1 MNLTLRPGFVY
12 ILFSKNRPRDVKIGK
27 AESVEARAFELSLGD
42 PDLEIHAKAFFLD
55 VFAAE
60 AHLHSVFAEQRID
73 REHFKVSRT
82 AATRELER
90 LFDACRSQRETL
102 NSLCCMM
109 ADMGELKLDRS
120 VQVSECD
127 GSALSTLMAH
137 VPSAKDGRNVKSLI
151 PLALSGGVLADKA
164 ARLLR
169 SCGLLPYPV
178 EGMVLLD
185 KSKRSQLDRVFKG
198 KRCEQTWRAQFA
210 KFAGLNVSGRAVN
223 IDVWL
228 DSTEAGSE
236 LVDLVSPLAY
246 AD

>member
-1 MNLTLRPGFVY
+1 MNLTLRPGYVY

-42 PDLEIHAKAFFLD
+42 PDLKIHAKAFFLD

-60 AHLHSVFAEQRID
+60 AYLHDAFAAHRID

-82 AATRELER
+82 TATQALER
-90 LFDACRSQRETL
+90 LFDAGRAQRETL
-102 NSLCCMM
+102 HSLCCMM

-120 VQVSECD
+120 VQVDECD
-127 GSALSTLMAH
+127 GSALSTLLAH
-137 VPSAKDGRNVKSLI
+137 VPSAKDGRNVKALV
-151 PLALSGGVLADKA
+151 PLALSGGTLADKA

-169 SCGLLPYPV
+169 NTGLLPYPV

-185 KSKRSQLDRVFKG
+185 KSSQSQLDRLFRG
-198 KRCEQTWRAQFA
+198 KRCEKTWRAQLA
-210 KFAGLNVSGRAVN
+210 KFAGLNVANRAVN

-236 LVDLVSPLAY
+236 LVDLVSPVAY
-246 AD
+246 AG